1 MHTEEHSENI
11 PLLTPTPYQY
21 IGRDGQRRSER
32 EPVLGEH
39 CMEICIDGQAA
50 ARLVCI
56 PQFLTELAYGFLR
69 TEGYIRSQADV
80 AQLTVCEQG
89 RRADVL
95 LKEKSKGPREISPV
109 APIPWET
116 DHIFSLADRFAAGM
130 PLHRE
135 TFATHSCFLARGA
148 ELLFSCEDIGRHNA
162 LDKAVGYALRRDID
176 LGACTLYSSGRIPTD
191 MALKAIRAG
200 VPVLASKA
208 SPSREAVAL
217 AKKYNLT
224 LICAARKDRMKLF
237 TGTAPSDKGENNG

>member
-1 MHTEEHSENI
+1 MHTKEHSENM

-21 IGRDGQRRSER
+21 IGRDGQRRNER

-39 CMEICIDGQAA
+39 CMEIHIDRQLTAK
-50 ARLVCI
+50 LVCI
-56 PQFLTELAYGFLR
+56 PQFLDELALGFLK
-69 TEGYIRSQADV
+69 TEGYIRSQEDV
-80 AQLTVCEQG
+80 AQLTICRRGQ
-89 RRADVL
+89 RADVL
-95 LKEKSKGPREISPV
+95 LKEKTEGPRKISPV
-109 APIPWET
+109 TPIPWET
-116 DHIFSLADRFAAGM
+116 NHIFSLADRFAAGM

-162 LDKAVGYALRRDID
+162 LDKAVGYALRHDID

-191 MALKAIRAG
+191 MAQKAIRAG

-237 TGTAPSDKGENNG
+237 TGVPPSDEGENNG